1 VLEVHLAVLGV
12 PKAERELVFA
22 PPRRWRFDFAWPDA
36 RLAVEVEGGVWSRR
50 AGAGGRHNRGA
61 GYLADLAKYNA
72 AALAGWTLLRYT
84 DREIRTGE
92 AAQEIRRTLLERD
105 VDIPFDPVFSRLK
118 S

>member
-1 VLEVHLAVLGV
+1 VLAAHLYAIGV
-12 PKAERELVFA
+12 PAPTRELVFA
-22 PPRRWRFDFAWPDA
+22 PPRRWRFDFAWEAA

-84 DREIRTGE
+84 DREIRAGE
-92 AAQEIRRTLLERD
+92 AAREIRRVLLERG
-105 VDIPFDPVFSRLK
+105 VECPWQPA
-118 S
+118 